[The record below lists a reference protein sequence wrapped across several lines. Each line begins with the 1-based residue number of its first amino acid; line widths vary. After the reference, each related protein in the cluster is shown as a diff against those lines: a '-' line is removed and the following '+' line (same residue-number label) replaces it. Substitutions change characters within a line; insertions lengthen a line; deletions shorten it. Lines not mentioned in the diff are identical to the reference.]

1 MPVTIHIPASPLDA
15 YIRCFWYCD
24 DPAPYARMKMLP
36 TPSLHLMVNF
46 GDPFRLYEAD
56 HAQPFATCSESWTV
70 GLWNTYHIM
79 EWPLD
84 MQVLNV
90 SFKPGGAYPFLQLPL
105 AELHNHIVSLDAL
118 WGNLA
123 AEIREWLSTAP
134 TTPAR
139 FALLEQLLLAR
150 LREAPHG
157 LNVVRHAVAAIAQN
171 RGALSI
177 RELSDEIG
185 ISQKHLITHFKQLVG
200 ATPKEL
206 ARIYRFK
213 YILHSI
219 DPVQP
224 VDWSQVAYQSRYYD
238 QSHFTKDFESF
249 TGQNPTDYMRLLR
262 QIHLENPAHAQY
274 RQHLPTG

>member
-1 MPVTIHIPASPLDA
+1 MPVTIHTPASPLDA

-36 TPSLHLMVNF
+36 MPSLHLMVNF

-56 HAQPFATCSESWTV
+56 HTQPFATCSESWTV

-123 AEIREWLSTAP
+123 AEIRERLSTAP
-134 TTPAR
+134 TTSVR

-150 LREAPHG
+150 P
-157 LNVVRHAVAAIAQN
+157 V
-171 RGALSI
+171 
-177 RELSDEIG
+177 
-185 ISQKHLITHFKQLVG
+185 KHRMDSMSC
-200 ATPKEL
+200 A
-206 ARIYRFK
+206 
-213 YILHSI
+213 
-219 DPVQP
+219 
-224 VDWSQVAYQSRYYD
+224 
-238 QSHFTKDFESF
+238 
-249 TGQNPTDYMRLLR
+249 MRLPLSLR
-262 QIHLENPAHAQY
+262 IGGRCRYANSATRSASA
-274 RQHLPTG
+274 RNT